1 MLVGSNDEAAEELSF
16 FLLLV
21 SIMNFT
27 GAFFD
32 ALDFPFG
39 DDDLVA
45 VLSEYLSTE
54 GTIFS
59 SSYFSFASNSFCLS
73 PITCF
78 SLSSIPH
85 FVSS

>member
-1 MLVGSNDEAAEELSF
+1 MLVGSNNEVEELSF
-16 FLLLV
+16 FLLLI
-21 SIMNFT
+21 SILNFT

-39 DDDLVA
+39 DDDLA
-45 VLSEYLSTE
+45 GVLSEDVLTQ

-73 PITCF
+73 SITCF